1 MTEQERDQAI
11 TSLLDRVNE
20 LAQLVNSFDS
30 RLKAVEAN
38 AVAHKKDAESMFNA
52 TVEKPNF

>member
-20 LAQLVNSFDS
+20 LAQIVNSFDS
-30 RLKAVEAN
+30 RLKVVEAN
-38 AVAHKKDAESMFNA
+38 AEAHKKDTESMFNA